1 MNPTLTLVDDLEKS
15 EQLRLDAAVAEALS
29 DPRPSIPD
37 QIIQEKLHQKMHDLK
52 LRMNAAKTG

>member
-1 MNPTLTLVDDLEKS
+1 MNPILAPVNDLEKA
-15 EQLRLDAAVAEALS
+15 ERHRLDAALDEALN

-37 QIIQEKLHQKMHDLK
+37 HLIQEKLHQKMRDLK